1 MKLTPGTFADEIDGT
16 FKDVQ
21 FSLHIRGDVWD
32 TDAGPGLHDEI
43 IRRVNAHYAL
53 VEALNNIASEPM
65 PMIGDVETCRFILRR
80 IDGIATAA
88 LALAEKG
95 ETS

>member
-1 MKLTPGTFADEIDGT
+1 MKLIYTDAQNLFDEDADEMIAFD
-16 FKDVQ
+16 
-21 FSLHIRGDVWD
+21 LAPN
-32 TDAGPGLHDEI
+32 DAQEI
-43 IRRVNAHYAL
+43 IRRVNAHDAL
-53 VEALNNIASEPM
+53 IEALNKIASEPM
-65 PMIGDVETCRFILRR
+65 PMIGDVETCKFILRR